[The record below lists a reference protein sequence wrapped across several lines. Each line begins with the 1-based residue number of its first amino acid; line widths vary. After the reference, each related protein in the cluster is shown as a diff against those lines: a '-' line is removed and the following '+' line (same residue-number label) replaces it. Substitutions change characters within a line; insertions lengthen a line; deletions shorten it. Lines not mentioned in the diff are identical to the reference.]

1 MPTITAGKKA
11 PPFELKHLDGS
22 DYSLE
27 RALSR
32 GPVLAAFFKVSCP
45 TCQYTFPF
53 VERLYRQFRP
63 QAVQIIAVSQ
73 DNEIDTRRFAR
84 EYGVT
89 FPTLIDDYPY
99 EISRDYGVKYVPTLF
114 LIAPAGHVEL
124 MSDGF
129 CKVDLLEIQK
139 LLAKHHSVNP
149 PGLFQ
154 PGDSVP
160 EFKPG

>member
-1 MPTITAGKKA
+1 MATVTAGKKA
-11 PPFELKHLDGS
+11 PSIELKHLDGS
-22 DYSLE
+22 DYSLGQ
-27 RALSR
+27 ALSR

-73 DNEIDTRRFAR
+73 DNEAESQEFAR
-84 EYGVT
+84 EFGVT
-89 FPTLIDDYPY
+89 FPMVIDEYPY
-99 EISRDYGVKYVPTLF
+99 ETSRGYGVKYVPTLF

-139 LLAKHHSVNP
+139 LLAKHYSVNP
-149 PGLFQ
+149 PALFQ